1 MIITRLYYMLD
12 RCGNVLEASTTSGY
26 WEKYGISNV
35 EVLKSSIGVTKK
47 TYKVG
52 FSKVKFK
59 IVIL

>member
-1 MIITRLYYMLD
+1 MLD